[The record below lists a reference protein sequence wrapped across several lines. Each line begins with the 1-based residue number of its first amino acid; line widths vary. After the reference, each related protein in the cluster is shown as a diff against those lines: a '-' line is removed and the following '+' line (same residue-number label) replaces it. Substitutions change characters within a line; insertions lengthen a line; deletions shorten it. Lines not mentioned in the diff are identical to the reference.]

1 MARSHDDGGDGREAT
16 KALSGEEGRETGLG
30 KTDKK
35 RKRMG
40 AEAPPPP
47 PAPSQ
52 EDHRATSSADDGL
65 DYARAIVD
73 KSVREIL
80 AIKANRVP
88 STELC
93 KKYLR
98 LSKISFLF

>member
-1 MARSHDDGGDGREAT
+1 MARSHDDGGDGREAA

-52 EDHRATSSADDGL
+52 EHRATSSAD